1 MTGQEI
7 IGLLIYFSPVL
18 AMIGF
23 GIWQKLDNR
32 KSVREWEA
40 LLKDAA
46 TQREK
51 DNAQ

>member
-1 MTGQEI
+1 MTGQEVV
-7 IGLLIYFSPVL
+7 GLLIYFSAVL

-32 KSVREWEA
+32 KAVREWEA

-51 DNAQ
+51 EGTS